1 MVEPVAALH
10 TDAAPSVG
18 DHTKIIFL
26 AGAIKHWWEDCP
38 WCYGRGNR
46 LPDRVRDNIPGMM
59 VSGQCTCRDCDGTGK
74 VWDSPLHKE
83 YVAWRDEVRAV
94 LIDHGYLTYAPH
106 EAFKGTW
113 TERAQAINDAGIQM
127 ADLMLVLS
135 PPHIPTFGT
144 DDEVLIAERYGTP
157 VLPAPPSLGIRGL
170 LSLLEI
176 LLVDKALT

>member
-1 MVEPVAALH
+1 MIEAVAALH

-26 AGAIKHWWEDCP
+26 AGAIKYWWE
-38 WCYGRGNR
+38 
-46 LPDRVRDNIPGMM
+46 PGM
-59 VSGQCTCRDCDGTGK
+59 
-74 VWDSPLHKE
+74 WDSPLHKE
-83 YVAWRDEVRAV
+83 YIAWRNEVRAV

-135 PPHIPTFGT
+135 PRDIPTLGT

-157 VLPAPPSLGIRGL
+157 VLSTPPSLGIRGL
-170 LSLLEI
+170 LSLLEV